1 MTTDTTQ
8 ARKMIEQFIKINP
21 ATDRIVQG
29 DGRHL
34 SNLQVDAQ
42 GLECTEYIDE
52 DGQTESENNRLRR
65 RIRAFDARNR
75 ELEQELK
82 QKDADYTGVAM
93 EYQDLADENR
103 RLKQELE
110 IKTVV
115 ADARDAT
122 IRELRAELNTAKA
135 LAAC

>member
-1 MTTDTTQ
+1 MSTDTTSL
-8 ARKMIEQFIKINP
+8 IEQFVKINP

-34 SNLQVDAQ
+34 SNLQVDEESA
-42 GLECTEYIDE
+42 GDSLAEKVDRLE
-52 DGQTESENNRLRR
+52 RLN
-65 RIRAFDARNR
+65 RAFDTRNR

-82 QKDADYTGVAM
+82 QKDRDYTGVAM

-135 LAAC
+135 LAAY

>member
-1 MTTDTTQ
+1 MSTDTTSL
-8 ARKMIEQFIKINP
+8 IEQFVKINP

-34 SNLQVDAQ
+34 SNLQVDDESA
-42 GLECTEYIDE
+42 GDSLAEKVDRLE
-52 DGQTESENNRLRR
+52 RLN
-65 RIRAFDARNR
+65 RAFDTRNR

-82 QKDADYTGVAM
+82 QKDRDYTGVAM

-122 IRELRAELNTAKA
+122 IRELRAELNTADFTKLTP
-135 LAAC
+135 LA